1 MYGLVRRSHKA
12 HSSTTVYLSV
22 KEEDVNTEMEE
33 EESAGEEED
42 VNAEMEEE
50 ESAEEEERKAVGKPM
65 SKGETL

>member
-12 HSSTTVYLSV
+12 HSLTTVYLSV
-22 KEEDVNTEMEE
+22 K
-33 EESAGEEED
+33 EED